1 VDIEDEEGR
10 DNGFRSFDDYEYVD
24 ARYIPHIV
32 SCSECTPVI
41 SVLLPQIWM
50 NLLSCRRLLQRLK
63 KADTVAWP
71 DIIKLTINSV
81 RWGDN
86 MQAANASDLLLY
98 TLYSLAHKLMPPFP
112 LPLASPSSSTVT
124 TLDDDGPPPASLT
137 NIPLSGKTNI
147 IRRSLGVALDQP
159 YPSATKRGSPW
170 ITFGDQQS
178 LVMSELFTVTQR
190 LELRLRQLETLT
202 CRTIKKQSITS
213 LWSAPTNS
221 NRPKLGTA
229 GGSLST
235 ATVAAR
241 GGGTRT
247 TTMSAAAKAAAKRLV
262 ATSSSSATS
271 SPLLSSSGGRLLA
284 KPANRAAIPSRT
296 NRIVMTHDGDTK
308 RRSATNINDDDDNDD
323 DDDTNT
329 TDDGDDN
336 DNPPR
341 DTVADTSDSKVAE
354 AAEMTSKIVPPT
366 SSTSQLKYINSDGS
380 VVTATDLT
388 ALRAARMIQ
397 LRDKSLSLRRQA
409 IAKGNDAFTRWQCN
423 DIIAAIIQ
431 NTIRVF
437 EWTND
442 ADEELNRLQSDLE
455 MRSDE

>member
-112 LPLASPSSSTVT
+112 LPLASPSSSSTST

-213 LWSAPTNS
+213 LWLAPTNS
-221 NRPKLGTA
+221 NRPKLGTT

-323 DDDTNT
+323 GASSGGEEEEKGETKDEK
-329 TDDGDDN
+329 
-336 DNPPR
+336 
-341 DTVADTSDSKVAE
+341 SSSSSSK
-354 AAEMTSKIVPPT
+354 
-366 SSTSQLKYINSDGS
+366 
-380 VVTATDLT
+380 
-388 ALRAARMIQ
+388 
-397 LRDKSLSLRRQA
+397 
-409 IAKGNDAFTRWQCN
+409 AKPKGKGKAKKKKKAKRT
-423 DIIAAIIQ
+423 
-431 NTIRVF
+431 
-437 EWTND
+437 
-442 ADEELNRLQSDLE
+442 
-455 MRSDE
+455 